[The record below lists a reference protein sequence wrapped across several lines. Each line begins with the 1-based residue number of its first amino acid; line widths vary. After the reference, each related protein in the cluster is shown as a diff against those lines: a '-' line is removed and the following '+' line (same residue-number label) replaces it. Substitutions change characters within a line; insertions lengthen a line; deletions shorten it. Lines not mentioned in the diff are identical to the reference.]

1 MDLYLNIRSTDLVDI
16 NHESSYTAS
25 KVFGHMLSMYN
36 EWKPFELSIVHLIY
50 EFEDILL
57 KLMMHS
63 SNHIEHDA
71 VISSGII
78 ESITHILNATQ
89 DLTLQQDILRLLIN
103 MIEQS

>member
-1 MDLYLNIRSTDLVDI
+1 
-16 NHESSYTAS
+16 
-25 KVFGHMLSMYN
+25 
-36 EWKPFELSIVHLIY
+36 
-50 EFEDILL
+50 
-57 KLMMHS
+57 MMHS